1 MPGVDIKLRMR
12 ACYLGRYI
20 ADAIIYL
27 NKKKSRIILFLYIGS
42 IIKYL
47 LSGKVMK

>member
-27 NKKKSRIILFLYIGS
+27 NKKKSRIYFFI
-42 IIKYL
+42 
-47 LSGKVMK
+47 